1 MPALPT
7 LPELPSLHSRPRPPM
22 FSELLPGNLRQRI
35 GERLDAVR
43 IPAFTVPKP
52 LAKLV
57 ARLPQQPPTQALILA
72 LNLALDRILPRDTLA
87 PLTGRHLQ
95 MRVLDAGLTLD
106 FSLDEKGFRRFE
118 PLRDTRASP
127 TDGGPTRPTKP
138 DLVISAT
145 TRDFIALALREED
158 PDTLFFSRR
167 LRMEGDT
174 DLGLLVKNTL
184 DAVDWDALKAKLTG
198 RGR

>member
-1 MPALPT
+1 MPALP
-7 LPELPSLHSRPRPPM
+7 PLPSLPRPPM
-22 FSELLPGNLRQRI
+22 LSELLPGSVRQRI
-35 GERLDAVR
+35 AEQLSALR
-43 IPAFTVPKP
+43 IPAFTVPTP
-52 LAKLV
+52 IAKL
-57 ARLPQQPPTQALILA
+57 ASRLPQQAPTRVLTLA

-106 FSLDEKGFRRFE
+106 FSLEEKGFRRFA
-118 PLRDTRASP
+118 PALSTSLQA
-127 TDGGPTRPTKP
+127 TKP

-184 DAVDWDALKAKLTG
+184 DAVDWDALKSRL
-198 RGR
+198 RGRSA